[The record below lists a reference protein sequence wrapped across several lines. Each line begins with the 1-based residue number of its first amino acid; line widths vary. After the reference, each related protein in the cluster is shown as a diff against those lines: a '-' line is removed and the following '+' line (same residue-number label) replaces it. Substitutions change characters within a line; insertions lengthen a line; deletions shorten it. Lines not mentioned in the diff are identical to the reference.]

1 MAAASHRG
9 VHGDPATLGANTT
22 LESTAGGQ
30 ISLSTVN
37 GRVEIGARAT
47 SGDAET
53 VNGRIEVGE
62 GARVGDLSTVNGR
75 IELGRQVQVDGDVET
90 VNGSVFIDHGG
101 VVDGS
106 IATVN
111 GGIGLVATQVHGGI
125 DMVNGDLTVG
135 IDSHVRGNV
144 RYQKPR
150 SMFLGIGRKSLLAA
164 AYEHAV
170 PIYTS
175 SPGDSS
181 IGMNVAAKALQ
192 GSKLLFDVNADVNE
206 TAAIVL
212 DAKRS
217 GGRLP
222 GGRGFTAGPASGGL
236 HRLPRVVVRVGER
249 NDLLIESQVEEQ
261 GAGLALASGFNFG
274 KGYVQN
280 VTDVDEPLLERAERD
295 GVDWQELAAGQID
308 LFFEDMEALRVIPPD
323 HYVGAQVGYPTPYR
337 PPP

>member
-1 MAAASHRG
+1 MPRH
-9 VHGDPATLGANTT
+9 ATLTT
-22 LESTAGGQ
+22 LSLAAILVLAVPAAFAQDDISKVNGTVEVAADSSAG
-30 ISLSTVN
+30 SLSTVN

-150 SMFLGIGRKSLLAA
+150 SMFLGIGRKST
-164 AYEHAV
+164 
-170 PIYTS
+170 P
-175 SPGDSS
+175 
-181 IGMNVAAKALQ
+181 
-192 GSKLLFDVNADVNE
+192 
-206 TAAIVL
+206 
-212 DAKRS
+212 
-217 GGRLP
+217 
-222 GGRGFTAGPASGGL
+222 
-236 HRLPRVVVRVGER
+236 PRVVIGPNARVDGTLVFEREVELHVHRSARIGAVTGATARVYEGER
-249 NDLLIESQVEEQ
+249 APGRGD
-261 GAGLALASGFNFG
+261 
-274 KGYVQN
+274 
-280 VTDVDEPLLERAERD
+280 
-295 GVDWQELAAGQID
+295 
-308 LFFEDMEALRVIPPD
+308 
-323 HYVGAQVGYPTPYR
+323 
-337 PPP
+337 